1 MTTSASMSTNVNP
14 TQSPTTIA
22 LLGSTGKTGRVV
34 LRHLLADNVPH
45 VLKIYARSRT
55 TLESLFPGISS
66 NQRVQIFT
74 GAVTDHAVIEQCLS
88 NAQIVICT
96 LGSNE
101 YSPSTVLRDS
111 ARTIMAAL
119 TTLKKKKEED
129 KGGAEVYRRP
139 HMIYLS
145 SSSMNERFTAARPI
159 LATWLIMTAFQ
170 NSYDDLKEGQRT
182 ILAEPSLISVVLV
195 QPGVLVEE
203 AGSGHE
209 ITVDSITPGVSYED
223 LGSAFVELA
232 FERKF
237 DQIRQVGVS
246 SKEGN
251 RVVIR
256 YAPIIIYR
264 ITYGIIYIYW
274 KKCIQFLSTLMS

>member
-1 MTTSASMSTNVNP
+1 MATSAGMSTNVNP
-14 TQSPTTIA
+14 AQSPTTIA

-34 LRHLLADNVPH
+34 LRHLLDGNVPH

-55 TLESLFPGISS
+55 TLEGLFPAISS
-66 NQRVQIFT
+66 NERVQIFI
-74 GAVTDHAVIEQCLS
+74 GAVTDYGVIEQCLS

-96 LGSNE
+96 LGSND

-111 ARTIMAAL
+111 ARAIMTAL
-119 TTLKKKKEED
+119 SALKKKEED
-129 KGGAEVYRRP
+129 KSGDRVYRKP

-145 SSSMNERFTAARPI
+145 SASWNERFIADRPR
-159 LATWLIMTAFQ
+159 LVTWLVRTAFQ
-170 NSYDDLKEGQRT
+170 HGYDDLKEGQRI
-182 ILAEPSLISVVLV
+182 ILADPSLVSVVLV

-251 RVVIR
+251 RFIIR

-264 ITYGIIYIYW
+264 VTYGLIYVHLR
-274 KKCIQFLSTLMS
+274 KCIECLSALIS